1 MSFFYRINFRGF
13 LFADNSSFL
22 VNGQYRRDATFFLC
36 GEVSRFIHRLCF
48 RCYTADTVPLESAWL
63 SLLSFQTSEGT
74 FQTEEDFLVR
84 HQMTNKVGIA
94 ARQKAEGVHS
104 GKRVDRSV
112 IQKTASTIKSEFT
125 QDVLK
130 YIQYLIGA
138 VLKQTGLS
146 SYIIKGLAAFDPNLL
161 LKRPTEVC
169 LRHFDI
175 LYSTFRRRSWVLAAN
190 EPTSRD
196 QYIALLDYLRA
207 NYSADFEV
215 TDAAQDLI
223 EFMMNLEF
231 LQSQEHLSYLF
242 KLCCLCITT
251 VSTTYPA
258 VKMGGI
264 STSGHQGR
272 FTDVILPGQSYL
284 SNVPGSVHLCVDET
298 NLIRFTQLSASFG
311 QSAFSPTYDPWESV
325 DQFGRSKI
333 YKSLLSTYRT
343 IQSESTGSS
352 GQKISDEERSVVDE
366 AALKVPSCS
375 KRQKLARKSSRSR
388 SSSVAST
395 QSSSAAKQ

>member
-112 IQKTASTIKSEFT
+112 IQKTARPIKSEFT

-175 LYSTFRRRSWVLAAN
+175 LYCTFRRRSWVLAAN

-223 EFMMNLEF
+223 EF
-231 LQSQEHLSYLF
+231 

-251 VSTTYPA
+251 VSPTYPA

-272 FTDVILPGQSYL
+272 FTDVILPGQCYL

-325 DQFGRSKI
+325 DQFD
-333 YKSLLSTYRT
+333 
-343 IQSESTGSS
+343 
-352 GQKISDEERSVVDE
+352 GQKSTSPFCPLIVQSNLSLQE
-366 AALKVPSCS
+366 VPV
-375 KRQKLARKSSRSR
+375 RR
-388 SSSVAST
+388 
-395 QSSSAAKQ
+395 